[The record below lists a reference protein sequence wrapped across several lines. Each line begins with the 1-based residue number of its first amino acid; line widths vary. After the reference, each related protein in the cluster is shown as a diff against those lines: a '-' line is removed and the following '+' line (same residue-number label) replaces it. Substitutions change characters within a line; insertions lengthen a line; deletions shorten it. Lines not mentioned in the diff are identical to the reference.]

1 MAKLQTEWPN
11 LLGGVFHSRRSMV
24 PMHSLNS
31 VSAPTSA
38 NDELFD
44 GLVRLARQHVG
55 VMSAL
60 VIAGAEDQPRI
71 RTCAGAALGKAV
83 SHFEAPWRCTDSLL
97 VVPDIQRDERL
108 RDLDLLDAAPDLRFL
123 AAYPLRAPA
132 GDVLGILYLLHDQP
146 RELNMTQQQVL
157 HELAQL
163 AAQLLTREAADAHW
177 QRELDLL
184 RENERRMALAI
195 AGSGTG
201 IWDRNVASGE
211 IHYSTGWKA
220 LLGYAED
227 EISNSIEDSYA
238 RIHPDD
244 LPYVQASIQAHFD
257 QRTETYEVEHRLLCR
272 NGSYKWVCSRGKVVE
287 RTAAGEPLRMIG
299 TTTDISAMRAISEQ
313 LQQTATLMTD
323 LTNEIPGMAFQY
335 RRQPDGS
342 SRFTYASGGVQTIY
356 GLTAEQLLDNPDVLH
371 EIIHPDDRALYL
383 ATLDHSAR
391 DLTPWHLEY
400 RVQLPQQGTFWRQG
414 SACPRSL
421 EDGSVLWHG
430 FIADITGHKLIEAEL
445 QEFATT
451 DFLTQ
456 LRNRRS
462 FMLQLETELAR
473 VQRTA
478 GHCAT
483 LLMFDLDHFK
493 DINDRWGHSVG
504 DQALRHFAAILSEQL
519 RKTDAAGRMGGEEF
533 AVLLSDTDI
542 AQAIRFGER
551 IRSELASSPL
561 LHAGEQIYLA
571 VSVGLDAL
579 NASDPT
585 PEAALSRSDIALYR
599 AKRSGRDRI
608 ECHSDATL

>member
-1 MAKLQTEWPN
+1 MQPLSSIRASE
-11 LLGGVFHSRRSMV
+11 
-24 PMHSLNS
+24 
-31 VSAPTSA
+31 SA

-55 VMSAL
+55 VLSAL

-71 RTCAGAALGKAV
+71 RTCAGAALGNAV
-83 SHFEAPWRCTDSLL
+83 SHFEAPWRCADALL
-97 VVPDIQRDERL
+97 VVADIQCDERL
-108 RDLDLLDAAPDLRFL
+108 RDLDLLAAAPHVRFL
-123 AAYPLRAPA
+123 AACPLRAPA
-132 GDVLGILYLLHDQP
+132 GEVLGILYLLHDQP
-146 RELNMTQQQVL
+146 RELDTAQQQVL
-157 HELAQL
+157 HQLAQL
-163 AAQLLTREAADAHW
+163 AAQLLTREAADAQR

-184 RENERRMALAI
+184 HENERRMALAI

-220 LLGYAED
+220 LLGYAEH
-227 EISNSIEDSYA
+227 EVGNRIEESYT
-238 RIHPDD
+238 RVHPAD
-244 LPYVQASIQAHFD
+244 LAYVQASIQAHFE
-257 QRTETYEVEHRLLCR
+257 QHTETYEVEHRLLCR

-287 RTAAGEPLRMIG
+287 RDSAGQPLRMIG
-299 TTTDISAMRAISEQ
+299 TTTDISAMRTLSEQ
-313 LQQTATLMTD
+313 VQQTATLMTD

-335 RRQPDGS
+335 QRQADGRS
-342 SRFTYASGGVQTIY
+342 FFTYASGGVRAIY
-356 GLTAEQLLDNPDVLH
+356 GLTAEQLLENPDLLH
-371 EIIHPDDRALYL
+371 EIIHPDDRAVYL
-383 ATLDHSAR
+383 SSLAISAT

-400 RVQLPQQGTFWRQG
+400 RVQLPQQGTYWRQG
-414 SACPRSL
+414 DACPRQL

-430 FIADITGHKLIEAEL
+430 FIADITAHKLIEAEL

-462 FMLQLETELAR
+462 FMLQLETELSR

-493 DINDRWGHSVG
+493 DINDRWGHFVG
-504 DQALRHFAAILSEQL
+504 DQALRHFAAILGAQL

-542 AQAIRFGER
+542 AQAMNFGER
-551 IRSELASSPL
+551 IRNELTRTPL
-561 LHAGEQIYLA
+561 VHDGEQIPLA
-571 VSVGLDAL
+571 VSVGIAAIHAGDL
-579 NASDPT
+579 S
-585 PEAALSRSDIALYR
+585 PEAVLSRSDIALYR
-599 AKRSGRDRI
+599 AKRSGRNRI
-608 ECHSDATL
+608 ECHSEVAH

>member
-1 MAKLQTEWPN
+1 MQ
-11 LLGGVFHSRRSMV
+11 
-24 PMHSLNS
+24 SLS
-31 VSAPTSA
+31 SIRAPESA

-60 VIAGAEDQPRI
+60 VIAGAEDRPRI
-71 RTCAGAALGKAV
+71 RTCAGAALGNAV
-83 SHFEAPWRCTDSLL
+83 SHFETPWRCDDALF
-97 VVPDIQRDERL
+97 VVPDIQCDERL
-108 RDLDLLDAAPDLRFL
+108 RDFDLLAAAPDLRFL
-123 AAYPLRAPA
+123 AACPLRTPA
-132 GDVLGILYLLHDQP
+132 GEVLGILYLLHDQP
-146 RELNMTQQQVL
+146 HELNMTQQQVL

-220 LLGYAED
+220 LLGYAEH
-227 EISNSIEDSYA
+227 EVGNRIEESYA
-238 RIHPDD
+238 RVHPAD
-244 LPYVQASIQAHFD
+244 LAYVQASIQAHFE
-257 QRTETYEVEHRLLCR
+257 QRTEAYEVEHRLLCR

-287 RTAAGEPLRMIG
+287 RDAAGQPLRMIG
-299 TTTDISAMRAISEQ
+299 TTTDISAMRALSEQ
-313 LQQTATLMTD
+313 VQQTADLMTD

-335 RRQPDGS
+335 KRQADGRS
-342 SRFTYASGGVQTIY
+342 FFTYASGGVRTIY
-356 GLTAEQLLDNPDVLH
+356 GLSAEQLLANPDLLH

-383 ATLDHSAR
+383 SSLAISATN
-391 DLTPWHLEY
+391 LTPWHLEY

-414 SACPRSL
+414 NACPRRL
-421 EDGSVLWHG
+421 EDGNVLWHG
-430 FIADITGHKLIEAEL
+430 FIADITAHKLIEAEL

-456 LRNRRS
+456 LCNRRS
-462 FMLQLETELAR
+462 FMLQLETELSR

-478 GHCAT
+478 GHSAT

-493 DINDRWGHSVG
+493 DINDRWGHFVG
-504 DQALRHFAAILSEQL
+504 DQALRHFAAALSAQL

-542 AQAIRFGER
+542 AQAMRFGER
-551 IRSELASSPL
+551 IRSELASTPL
-561 LHAGEQIYLA
+561 VHAGEQIPLA
-571 VSVGLDAL
+571 VSVGIAAIH
-579 NASDPT
+579 ASDLT

-599 AKRSGRDRI
+599 AKRSGRNRI
-608 ECHSDATL
+608 ECHSEATK